1 MNENRKVV
9 IFGNGGFAMVVRH
22 YLTFHSPYEVVAH
35 TVDRSYMEGKECGG
49 LPLVPFE
56 TIEEAYPPDNYS
68 MLVVVGYQ
76 RVNELRAQKYAE
88 AKEKGYKLI
97 TYVDERS
104 AVAEGVEIG
113 DNCIIAANQSID
125 PFVKIGN
132 DVIIRNGG
140 YIGHHA
146 VIGDHCFIA
155 NHVAISG
162 DSTIEPYTFLGIN
175 STIRN
180 GVKIGKGCVIGAG
193 ALILRDTGEYE
204 VYQGIE
210 GEFLPKKSF
219 EINI

>member
-1 MNENRKVV
+1 MSKVV
-9 IFGNGGFAMVVRH
+9 LFGTGRLAAVVRH
-22 YLTFHSPYEVVAH
+22 YLTFHSEYEVVAH
-35 TVDRSYMEGKECGG
+35 TVDRAYMEGGEFEG

-56 TIEEAYPPDNYS
+56 IVEEAYPPDRCS
-68 MLVVVGYQ
+68 MLVVIGYQ
-76 RVNELRAQKYAE
+76 GVNKLRARKYE
-88 AKEKGYKLI
+88 QAKKKGYKLM
-97 TYVDERS
+97 TYIDERS
-104 AVAEGVEIG
+104 AIAEGVEIG
-113 DNCIIAANQSID
+113 DNCIISANQSID

-132 DVIIRNGG
+132 DVIIRNGS
-140 YIGHHA
+140 YIGHHV

-204 VYQGIE
+204 VYRGIE

>member
-1 MNENRKVV
+1 
-9 IFGNGGFAMVVRH
+9 MVVRH

-35 TVDRSYMEGKECGG
+35 TVDRSYMQGTDYEG

-56 TIEEAYPPDNYS
+56 IIEETYSPDSYS
-68 MLVVVGYQ
+68 MLVVVGY
-76 RVNELRAQKYAE
+76 RHANELRAQKYAE
-88 AKEKGYKLI
+88 VKKKGYKLI

-113 DNCIIAANQSID
+113 DNCIIAANQTVD

-132 DVIIRNGG
+132 DVIIRNAC
-140 YIGHHA
+140 YIGHNV
-146 VIGDHCFIA
+146 VIEDHCFIA
-155 NHVAISG
+155 AHVAIAGGSIIG
-162 DSTIEPYTFLGIN
+162 PYTFLGIN

-180 GVKIGKGCVIGAG
+180 DVKIGKGCVIGAG

-204 VYQGIE
+204 VYRGFE
-210 GEFLPKKSF
+210 GELLPKKSF

>member
-22 YLTFHSPYEVVAH
+22 ELTFHSPYEVVAH
-35 TVDRSYMEGKECGG
+35 TVDRSYMQGTDYEG

-56 TIEEAYPPDNYS
+56 GIEEVYPPDNYS
-68 MLVVVGYQ
+68 MLVVVGY
-76 RVNELRAQKYAE
+76 RHANELRAQKYAE

-104 AVAEGVEIG
+104 VVAEGVEIG

-132 DVIIRNGG
+132 DVIMRNAC
-140 YIGHHA
+140 YIGHNV
-146 VIGDHCFIA
+146 VIEDHCFISA
-155 NHVAISG
+155 HAAISG
-162 DSTIEPYTFLGIN
+162 GSIIGPYTFLGIN

-180 GVKIGKGCVIGAG
+180 DVKIGKGCVIGAG

-204 VYQGIE
+204 VYRGFE